1 MKLNPAES
9 KLVELLGNA
18 GGSICLS
25 ADTKLPSEV
34 LRIARRLERRGLLII
49 EETQDGPRLTL
60 RETVHA

>member
-1 MKLNPAES
+1 MKLTPSEA

-18 GGSICLS
+18 GGSICLN
-25 ADTKLPSEV
+25 ADTKLPSE
-34 LRIARRLERRGLLII
+34 LRRIARRLERRGLLII